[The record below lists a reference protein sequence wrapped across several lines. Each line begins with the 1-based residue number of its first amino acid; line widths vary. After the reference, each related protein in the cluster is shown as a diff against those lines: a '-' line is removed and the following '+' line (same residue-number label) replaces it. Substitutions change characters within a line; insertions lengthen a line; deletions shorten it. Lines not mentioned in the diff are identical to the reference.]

1 MKMPGNT
8 DRHCKRPKPVIPP
21 YVTEGYRLPT
31 WAEYQELSQLQNQY
45 DTVSALI
52 DVSSGKAKKDLITQR
67 HDIWDAMDDIIEA
80 KKIYFVGESNYFTDG
95 RKDRE

>member
-45 DTVSALI
+45 DNLSGMI
-52 DVSSGKAKKDLITQR
+52 DASSGKVKKDLIRQR
-67 HDIWDAMDDIIEA
+67 QDIGAVMDDIIDA
-80 KKIYFVGESNYFTDG
+80 KDIYYVRSSNYFTDG